1 MFEQEN
7 GRFLYPVFI
16 DELVE
21 TETEFIIDDIRYV
34 GAVRSQEIGNV
45 VDGKIA
51 VRVNFFL
58 VKEANQLVFHFFSFF
73 SQVLQ
78 VFFRERGKHGGKF
91 RFGFDLRFD
100 LFERNFF
107 TRDHGCFQDMQG
119 MCSRVIDIGFVE
131 SMNKEVEDEEYRGEV
146 E

>member
-34 GAVRSQEIGNV
+34 GAVRSQEIGHD

-51 VRVNFFL
+51 VRVNFFFIT
-58 VKEANQLVFHFFSFF
+58 AARTS
-73 SQVLQ
+73 
-78 VFFRERGKHGGKF
+78 
-91 RFGFDLRFD
+91 
-100 LFERNFF
+100 
-107 TRDHGCFQDMQG
+107 
-119 MCSRVIDIGFVE
+119 
-131 SMNKEVEDEEYRGEV
+131 
-146 E
+146 

>member
-45 VDGKIA
+45 VDGKIP
-51 VRVNFFL
+51 VRV
-58 VKEANQLVFHFFSFF
+58 
-73 SQVLQ
+73 
-78 VFFRERGKHGGKF
+78 
-91 RFGFDLRFD
+91 
-100 LFERNFF
+100 
-107 TRDHGCFQDMQG
+107 
-119 MCSRVIDIGFVE
+119 
-131 SMNKEVEDEEYRGEV
+131 
-146 E
+146 